1 MEVRSL
7 FDGEWVQFLDVA
19 VVHEIHVQPN
29 VIPISQILSNHSYLD
44 DINFPILE
52 KINRT
57 DFDW

>member
-1 MEVRSL
+1 MEVRRL
-7 FDGEWVQFLDVA
+7 FDGEWVQFLYVA

-29 VIPISQILSNHSYLD
+29 VIPTSQILSNHSYLA
-44 DINFPILE
+44 DINFPMLE